1 MAMTR
6 MEGNMIE
13 KRSAQHDT
21 VQTSEKGRSSIVEM
35 YSQGHFGRG
44 NDDDEDKGMAA
55 ILGWVPEVRKGG
67 VDRCHQPALWRQ
79 DETEGHAGSRSRN
92 RVRQDVEEPEGRGTR

>member
-44 NDDDEDKGMAA
+44 NDDDEDK
-55 ILGWVPEVRKGG
+55 EDKEDKEEEEGG
-67 VDRCHQPALWRQ
+67 
-79 DETEGHAGSRSRN
+79 GG
-92 RVRQDVEEPEGRGTR
+92 EGREEEKTEDLCDCFIEHFAQIRLARSLSLSLTCFCWLMQNP